1 MTTTETVDTATRRL
15 PPVVWVLAAGAFL
28 MVTSE
33 LLVAGLLP
41 QVASGLDVSL
51 SQTGLLV
58 TVFAFGIAVGAP
70 VMTILTLRLS
80 RRSTLGMALLL
91 FAVGQIVIAVSD
103 SYAIVLAA
111 RFLTA
116 FVAGG
121 FWAVAAV
128 VATRLAHPSASA
140 KALAIWSC

>member
-1 MTTTETVDTATRRL
+1 MGLRRRL
-15 PPVVWVLAAGAFL
+15 PPAVWILAAGGFL

-41 QVASGLDVSL
+41 QMAGGLDVSVA
-51 SQTGLLV
+51 QTGSLV
-58 TVFAFGIAVGAP
+58 SVFAFGIAVGAP
-70 VMTILTLRLS
+70 VMTILTLRLP
-80 RRSTLGMALLL
+80 RRATLGLALLL
-91 FAVGQIVIAVSD
+91 FAVGQLVIAFSTDFTV
-103 SYAIVLAA
+103 VLLA

-128 VATRLAHPSASA
+128 VATRLGQGVGAHPPPDGNG
-140 KALAIWSC
+140 